1 MAPLCEIL
9 LLCLYTS
16 TMSKPYIRSEYMNL
30 EYRYTVYD
38 HTGAVMIS
46 TASITTANQYLAIAH
61 KGISARVYRFLEYYN
76 WQIPRR
82 YLDWL

>member
-1 MAPLCEIL
+1 M
-9 LLCLYTS
+9 TR
-16 TMSKPYIRSEYMNL
+16 PYRRSEFVNL

-46 TASITTANQYLAIAH
+46 TNNITTADQYLAMAR
-61 KGISARVYRFLEYYN
+61 KGISARVYYFLEYYN